1 SCDRDGRSRRRD
13 HHAVPGSRSRSGD
26 DGLVRAAG
34 TRIPAP
40 GRRPRAGRR
49 RLRCVYVRAG
59 PASARVLMLSLIAF
73 LLLPL
78 VALGVRRRRGVR
90 ALIVVMVIAGVV
102 VDTDA
107 QFHFLTALGTA

>member
-1 SCDRDGRSRRRD
+1 
-13 HHAVPGSRSRSGD
+13 
-26 DGLVRAAG
+26 
-34 TRIPAP
+34 
-40 GRRPRAGRR
+40 
-49 RLRCVYVRAG
+49 
-59 PASARVLMLSLIAF
+59 MLSLLAF

-107 QFHFLTALGTA
+107 QFHLLTALGSAGYDSTTIWAQVVATTLAYVWFPDSRGLRVVQFIATVLLCLLLAWTVGSRLVS

>member
-1 SCDRDGRSRRRD
+1 
-13 HHAVPGSRSRSGD
+13 
-26 DGLVRAAG
+26 
-34 TRIPAP
+34 
-40 GRRPRAGRR
+40 
-49 RLRCVYVRAG
+49 
-59 PASARVLMLSLIAF
+59 MLSLIAF

-107 QFHFLTALGTA
+107 QFHFLTALGTAHYDSTTIWSETAATTLAYIWFPDSRSLRAVQFLMHRV